1 MQHIEGY
8 GLSELV
14 FLKEAGDESF
24 GCVAD
29 FVSIHDYVHGHLCL
43 VKHLD
48 RVPSPVFNDVAR
60 NKLLSNLRLV
70 LVLPDQ
76 LQFVLDRLYT
86 LFDAE
91 STFTRKVYHDIIEGV
106 YLNHLLQSVVCH

>member
-1 MQHIEGY
+1 MQHIEGD

-14 FLKEAGDESF
+14 FFEEAGDESF

-29 FVSIHDYVHGHLCL
+29 LVSIHDDVHGHFCL
-43 VKHLD
+43 VKHFDGVPGPVLD
-48 RVPSPVFNDVAR
+48 DVAR
-60 NKLLSNLRLV
+60 NKLLCHLRLV
-70 LVLPDQ
+70 LVLLDQ

-91 STFTRKVYHDIIEGV
+91 STFTRKVYHYIIEGV